1 MSIRQLINDN
11 SINKNKLVHSKHGWL
26 TYSSLVLAGLSVPV
40 IAQISSHA
48 SANADTVSS
57 VKTAAVVQDNNAS
70 QSQTKAVQSN
80 QSAPANTSDSLAND
94 NSVKINSDYASMDNQ
109 NSQMKSSNANAQV
122 SDKQVTPAVNSQA
135 KQAVDSD
142 SANKV
147 AASVAQ
153 EKAVSQPAKQVAP
166 NNSAQANTQVKQ
178 VVAPKS
184 SDNTQVT
191 PKRVVAPV
199 QNQVTN
205 SSVQNNQVSNSQ
217 SNEIASPE
225 YKVAADKLSSKL
237 MSFGPQMNKQV
248 TSNNEAM
255 AVAAVER
262 KNAELAT
269 QAIKVNI
276 NYQDSTGKTV
286 GAASLTT
293 TDGSFDPTKNVP
305 AGYQIKSGWSMGDT
319 PVSNGQITVNV
330 PVVKEA
336 ASSSTTPGG
345 VVNVNGN
352 PVKPSVTTKPDQNI
366 VVTINYQNGGKTIK
380 SASVTVP
387 NGANV
392 STQVQSNLPSGYQ
405 VQNGWSVSNMPVQ
418 DGKATLNVPVV
429 SESSSNPNVVDGSNV
444 KPSADNEIHATI
456 NYQYNGQTIASQSVT
471 VPNGINIDVDDGV
484 PAGYQVQNGWKSGD
498 IKVVDGKATLNV
510 PVVKKNASA
519 NDGKVVV
526 TVNYQENGKTIKSV
540 VQNVANGGNVDINA
554 GVPQGYEIQPGF
566 SGSSINNITDGK
578 ATMNIPVQKVPVTT
592 SSSDNSSNNSSSS
605 STSQNKPAATT
616 PSSSSS
622 NSNSSSSSSA
632 NKPSTS
638 TSSQSTSSSSNS
650 TDKPAASTSDDSHKS
665 QQPTSNPNDVNHG
678 PASTTPSDSSSSSS
692 NSSSQSTSDSSD
704 KNSSSSSS
712 SANKPADT
720 TSDKGSATNT
730 PSTPDD
736 GTGTVGDNGSSK
748 GQVDS
753 QPAGTGSVVNNG
765 SGKPSKGTQ
774 EANGQDPD
782 NPAGQKPVDEDKNNT
797 DADSDKTTSDVNAD
811 KNKDE
816 GSTTK
821 PSIVAPDDGNGTT
834 SDNGSTK
841 GQITS
846 EPNGTGSTVNNG
858 SGKPSKGTQIAGDV
872 GPDKSSSTT
881 SEPQGTN
888 SDSKP
893 GSLNSNNADVSKTN
907 GSETDESKPSEQP
920 SLTVPKD
927 KNDATNADI
936 YPGEGIIPG
945 SNGQQVSSLNGMTS
959 YPKTNDNNGNQ
970 TGSASAASNVNAKK
984 QILANG
990 SGIVSNGSQV
1000 GSASQVSVP
1009 EVSPVMSNAAS
1020 QIGSVAK
1027 SQVGSASNGELPQ
1040 TGDDSVMAELGLLS
1054 ASLLGLSALGFEKKH
1069 E

>member
-57 VKTAAVVQDNNAS
+57 VKTTAVAQDNNAS
-70 QSQTKAVQSN
+70 QSQTKAAQSN

-142 SANKV
+142 SADKV
-147 AASVAQ
+147 AASAAK

-184 SDNTQVT
+184 NANAQVT
-191 PKRVVAPV
+191 TKKVVAPA
-199 QNQVTN
+199 QNQVISN
-205 SSVQNNQVSNSQ
+205 NSVQNNQVSNSQ

-225 YKVAADKLSSKL
+225 YKTAVTKLSSKL

-255 AVAAVER
+255 AVAAIER
-262 KNAELAT
+262 KNTELAA

-286 GAASLTT
+286 GTASLTT

-305 AGYQIKSGWSMGDT
+305 NGYQIKSGWSMGDT

-330 PVVKEA
+330 PVVKET

-345 VVNVNGN
+345 VVNVSGN

-429 SESSSNPNVVDGSNV
+429 SESSSNPNTVDGSNV
-444 KPSADNEIHATI
+444 KPSTDNEIHATI
-456 NYQYNGQTIASQSVT
+456 NYQYNGQTIASQNIT
-471 VPNGINIDVDDGV
+471 VPNGTNIDVDSGV
-484 PAGYQVQNGWKSGD
+484 PDGYQVQNGWKSGD

-519 NDGKVVV
+519 NDGKVAV
-526 TVNYQENGKTIKSV
+526 TVNYQENGKTIKSI

-566 SGSSINNITDGK
+566 SGGSINNITDGK
-578 ATMNIPVQKVPVTT
+578 ATMNIPVQKVPATT
-592 SSSDNSSNNSSSS
+592 PSSDNSSNSSSS
-605 STSQNKPAATT
+605 SASQSKPATDT
-616 PSSSSS
+616 
-622 NSNSSSSSSA
+622 SSSSSSA

-638 TSSQSTSSSSNS
+638 TPSQSTSNGSSSA
-650 TDKPAASTSDDSHKS
+650 DKPAASTSDDSHKS
-665 QQPTSNPNDVNHG
+665 QQPASNPNDVNHG
-678 PASTTPSDSSSSSS
+678 PATTTPSDSSSSSS
-692 NSSSQSTSDSSD
+692 NSSNKPASDSSD

-712 SANKPADT
+712 SANKPAAT
-720 TSDKGSATNT
+720 TPDKGSTTNT
-730 PSTPDD
+730 PTTPDD

-748 GQVDS
+748 DQVDNK
-753 QPAGTGSVVNNG
+753 PAGTGSVVDNG
-765 SGKPSKGTQ
+765 SGQSSKGTQ
-774 EANGQDPD
+774 EANGKDPD

-797 DADSDKTTSDVNAD
+797 DANSDKTTSDVNAD

-846 EPNGTGSTVNNG
+846 EPNGTGSSVNNG

-881 SEPQGTN
+881 SEPQGVN

-920 SLTVPKD
+920 SLTAPKD

-945 SNGQQVSSLNGMTS
+945 SNGQQVSSLNGMTP
-959 YPKTNDNNGNQ
+959 YPKTNDNNGSQ
-970 TGSASAASNVNAKK
+970 TGSALASSAANAKK
-984 QILANG
+984 QVLAN
-990 SGIVSNGSQV
+990 SSVVASNGSQT

-1020 QIGSVAK
+1020 QSGSITK
-1027 SQVGSASNGELPQ
+1027 SQVGSASSGELPQ

>member
-26 TYSSLVLAGLSVPV
+26 TYSSLVLASLSVPV

-57 VKTAAVVQDNNAS
+57 VKTTAVAQDNNAS
-70 QSQTKAVQSN
+70 QSQAKTAQSN
-80 QSAPANTSDSLAND
+80 QSALVNTSDSLAND

-109 NSQMKSSNANAQV
+109 NSQMKSSDANAQA

-135 KQAVDSD
+135 KQVAVNN

-147 AASVAQ
+147 AAEAAQ
-153 EKAVSQPAKQVAP
+153 EKAASQPVKQVAS
-166 NNSAQANTQVKQ
+166 NNSAQTNAQVKQ
-178 VVAPKS
+178 VAAKK
-184 SDNTQVT
+184 TVT
-191 PKRVVAPV
+191 PV
-199 QNQVTN
+199 QNQVASN
-205 SSVQNNQVSNSQ
+205 SAQNNQVSDSQ

-262 KNAELAT
+262 KNAELAAQT
-269 QAIKVNI
+269 IKVNI

-286 GAASLTT
+286 GTASLTT

-305 AGYQIKSGWSMGDT
+305 AGYQIKSGWSMGNT

-330 PVVKEA
+330 PVVKET

-345 VVNVNGN
+345 VVNVSGN
-352 PVKPSVTTKPDQNI
+352 PVKPSVTTKPDQNV

-380 SASVTVP
+380 STSVTVP

-429 SESSSNPNVVDGSNV
+429 SESSSNPNTVDGSNV
-444 KPSADNEIHATI
+444 KPSTDNEIHATI
-456 NYQYNGQTIASQSVT
+456 NYQYNGQTIASQNIT
-471 VPNGINIDVDDGV
+471 VPNGTNIDVDSGV
-484 PAGYQVQNGWKSGD
+484 PDGYQVQNGWKSGD
-498 IKVVDGKATLNV
+498 IKVVDGKAILNV

-519 NDGKVVV
+519 NDGKVAV

-566 SGSSINNITDGK
+566 SGGSINNITDGK
-578 ATMNIPVQKVPVTT
+578 ATMNIPVQKVPATT
-592 SSSDNSSNNSSSS
+592 PSSDNSSSNSSS
-605 STSQNKPAATT
+605 STSQSKPAATT
-616 PSSSSS
+616 SSNSSSS
-622 NSNSSSSSSA
+622 NSSSSNSA

-638 TSSQSTSSSSNS
+638 TPSQSTSNSSSS
-650 TDKPAASTSDDSHKS
+650 ADKPAASISDDSHKS
-665 QQPTSNPNDVNHG
+665 QQPASNPNDVNHE
-678 PASTTPSDSSSSSS
+678 PVATTPSDSSSSSS
-692 NSSSQSTSDSSD
+692 NSS
-704 KNSSSSSS
+704 
-712 SANKPADT
+712 NKPAAT
-720 TSDKGSATNT
+720 TPDKGSTTNT
-730 PSTPDD
+730 PSTPND

-748 GQVDS
+748 DQVDNK
-753 QPAGTGSVVNNG
+753 PAGTGSVVDNG
-765 SGKPSKGTQ
+765 SGQPSKGTQ

-782 NPAGQKPVDEDKNNT
+782 NPTGQKPVDEDKNNT
-797 DADSDKTTSDVNAD
+797 DANSDKTTSDVNAD

-846 EPNGTGSTVNNG
+846 ESNGTGSVVNNG
-858 SGKPSKGTQIAGDV
+858 SGKPSQGTQIAGDV

-881 SEPQGTN
+881 SEPQGVN

-893 GSLNSNNADVSKTN
+893 GSLNSNNSDVSKTN

-945 SNGQQVSSLNGMTS
+945 SNGQQVSSLNGMTP
-959 YPKTNDNNGNQ
+959 YPKANNNSNQ
-970 TGSASAASNVNAKK
+970 TGSASASSTVSANRQV
-984 QILANG
+984 LANG
-990 SGIVSNGSQV
+990 NATASNGNQI

-1009 EVSPVMSNAAS
+1009 EVSPVMSSAAS

-1027 SQVGSASNGELPQ
+1027 SQVGSASASNGELPQ

>member
-57 VKTAAVVQDNNAS
+57 VKTTTVAQDNNAS
-70 QSQTKAVQSN
+70 KSQNKTVQSN
-80 QSAPANTSDSLAND
+80 QSAPASTSDSLTND
-94 NSVKINSDYASMDNQ
+94 NSVKVNSDYASMDNQ
-109 NSQMKSSNANAQV
+109 NSQMKSSDANVQV
-122 SDKQVTPAVNSQA
+122 SNKQVTPVVNSQS
-135 KQAVDSD
+135 KQVAANN
-142 SANKV
+142 SANRV
-147 AASVAQ
+147 AAPAAQ
-153 EKAVSQPAKQVAP
+153 EKAASQPAKQVAS
-166 NNSAQANTQVKQ
+166 NDSAQTNTQVKQ

-184 SDNTQVT
+184 NANVQVT
-191 PKRVVAPV
+191 TKKVVAPV
-199 QNQVTN
+199 QNQVTSNN
-205 SSVQNNQVSNSQ
+205 SIQNNQVSNSQ

-255 AVAAVER
+255 AAAAAER
-262 KNAELAT
+262 KNAELAA

-286 GAASLTT
+286 GTASLTT
-293 TDGSFDPTKNVP
+293 TDSSFDPTKNVP
-305 AGYQIKSGWSMGDT
+305 TGYQIKSGWSMGDT
-319 PVSNGQITVNV
+319 PASNGQITVNV
-330 PVVKEA
+330 PVVKET

-352 PVKPSVTTKPDQNI
+352 PVKPSVATKPDQNI

-380 SASVTVP
+380 STSVTVP

-418 DGKATLNVPVV
+418 DGKAALNVPVV
-429 SESSSNPNVVDGSNV
+429 SESSPNTNTVDGSNV
-444 KPSADNEIHATI
+444 KPSTDNEIHATI

-471 VPNGINIDVDDGV
+471 VPNGTNIDVDDGV

-519 NDGKVVV
+519 NDGKVAV

-566 SGSSINNITDGK
+566 SGGSINNITDGK
-578 ATMNIPVQKVPVTT
+578 ATMNIPVQKVPATAP
-592 SSSDNSSNNSSSS
+592 SSDNSSSNSSS
-605 STSQNKPAATT
+605 STSQSKPAATT

-622 NSNSSSSSSA
+622 SSNSANKSSTSTPSQSTSNSSSSA
-632 NKPSTS
+632 
-638 TSSQSTSSSSNS
+638 
-650 TDKPAASTSDDSHKS
+650 DKPAA
-665 QQPTSNPNDVNHG
+665 
-678 PASTTPSDSSSSSS
+678 TTP
-692 NSSSQSTSDSSD
+692 
-704 KNSSSSSS
+704 
-712 SANKPADT
+712 
-720 TSDKGSATNT
+720 DKGSTINT

-765 SGKPSKGTQ
+765 SGQPSKGTQ

-797 DADSDKTTSDVNAD
+797 DANSDKTTSDVNAD

-821 PSIVAPDDGNGTT
+821 PSTVAPDDGNGTT

-846 EPNGTGSTVNNG
+846 EPNGTGSVVNNG
-858 SGKPSKGTQIAGDV
+858 SGKPSKGAQVAGDV
-872 GPDKSSSTT
+872 DPDKSSSTT

-893 GSLNSNNADVSKTN
+893 GLLNSNNADVSKTN

-945 SNGQQVSSLNGMTS
+945 SNGQQVSSLNGMTP
-959 YPKTNDNNGNQ
+959 YPKTNDNNGSQ
-970 TGSASAASNVNAKK
+970 VGSASVALNANAKRQVLVNDSK
-984 QILANG
+984 V
-990 SGIVSNGSQV
+990 VSNGSQV
-1000 GSASQVSVP
+1000 GSASQVSIP

-1040 TGDDSVMAELGLLS
+1040 TGDDSAMAELGLLS

>member
-57 VKTAAVVQDNNAS
+57 VKTTAVAQDNNAS
-70 QSQTKAVQSN
+70 QSQAKTAQSN
-80 QSAPANTSDSLAND
+80 QSALVNTSDSLAND

-109 NSQMKSSNANAQV
+109 NSQMKSSDANAQA

-135 KQAVDSD
+135 KQVAVNN

-147 AASVAQ
+147 AAEAAQ
-153 EKAVSQPAKQVAP
+153 EKAAPQPAKQVAS
-166 NNSAQANTQVKQ
+166 NNSAQANAQVKQ
-178 VVAPKS
+178 VAAPKS
-184 SDNTQVT
+184 NNNAQVT
-191 PKRVVAPV
+191 TKKVVAPV
-199 QNQVTN
+199 QNQVTSN
-205 SSVQNNQVSNSQ
+205 NSVQNNQVSNSQ

-262 KNAELAT
+262 KNAELAA

-286 GAASLTT
+286 GTASLTT
-293 TDGSFDPTKNVP
+293 TDSSFDPTKNVP
-305 AGYQIKSGWSMGDT
+305 AGYQIKSGWSMGNT

-330 PVVKEA
+330 PVVKET
-336 ASSSTTPGG
+336 ASSSITPGG
-345 VVNVNGN
+345 VANVSGN
-352 PVKPSVTTKPDQNI
+352 PVKPSVTTKPDQNV

-380 SASVTVP
+380 STSVTVP

-429 SESSSNPNVVDGSNV
+429 SESSSNPNTVDGSNV
-444 KPSADNEIHATI
+444 KPSTDNEIHATI
-456 NYQYNGQTIASQSVT
+456 NYQYNGQTIASQNIT
-471 VPNGINIDVDDGV
+471 VPNGTNIDVDSGV
-484 PAGYQVQNGWKSGD
+484 PDGYQVQNGWKSGD
-498 IKVVDGKATLNV
+498 IKVVDGKAALNV

-519 NDGKVVV
+519 NDGKVAV

-540 VQNVANGGNVDINA
+540 IQNVANGGNVDINA

-566 SGSSINNITDGK
+566 SGGSINNITDGK
-578 ATMNIPVQKVPVTT
+578 ATMNIPVQKVPATT
-592 SSSDNSSNNSSSS
+592 PSSDNSSSNSSSL
-605 STSQNKPAATT
+605 TSQSKPATT
-616 PSSSSS
+616 TSSNSSSS
-622 NSNSSSSSSA
+622 NSSSSNSA

-638 TSSQSTSSSSNS
+638 TPSQSTSNSSSS
-650 TDKPAASTSDDSHKS
+650 ADKPAASTSDDSHKS
-665 QQPTSNPNDVNHG
+665 QQPASNPNDVNHG
-678 PASTTPSDSSSSSS
+678 PAATTP
-692 NSSSQSTSDSSD
+692 
-704 KNSSSSSS
+704 
-712 SANKPADT
+712 
-720 TSDKGSATNT
+720 DKGSTTNT
-730 PSTPDD
+730 PSTPND

-748 GQVDS
+748 DQVDNK
-753 QPAGTGSVVNNG
+753 PAGTGSVVDNG
-765 SGKPSKGTQ
+765 SGQPSKGTQ

-782 NPAGQKPVDEDKNNT
+782 NPTGQKPVDEDKNNT
-797 DADSDKTTSDVNAD
+797 DANSDKTTSDVNAD

-846 EPNGTGSTVNNG
+846 EPNSTGSVVNNG
-858 SGKPSKGTQIAGDV
+858 SGKPSQGTQIAGDV

-881 SEPQGTN
+881 SEPQGVN

-945 SNGQQVSSLNGMTS
+945 SNGQQVSSLNGMTP
-959 YPKTNDNNGNQ
+959 YPKANNNGNQ
-970 TGSASAASNVNAKK
+970 IGSASASSTVSANRQV
-984 QILANG
+984 LANG
-990 SGIVSNGSQV
+990 NETASNGNQI

-1009 EVSPVMSNAAS
+1009 EVSPVMSNTAS

-1027 SQVGSASNGELPQ
+1027 SQVGSASASNGELPQ